1 MLFDHLTKSLEQ
13 AFRELAKEEDT
24 SMRIMSR
31 LQRRRSLE
39 EGHEGKANVNELIK
53 KCWRWLAVCRWR
65 K

>member
-39 EGHEGKANVNELIK
+39 EGHEGKANVNELK
-53 KCWRWLAVCRWR
+53 NVGGG
-65 K
+65 